1 MKLNIDAVVD
11 VNWGV
16 AGYGAVVWWNHEGLE
31 MVVEIS
37 LIMKLTL
44 LKQKP

>member
-16 AGYGAVVWWNHEGLE
+16 AGYGAVVWNHEGLE
-31 MVVEIS
+31 TVVEIS